1 MKYLRVFGCP
11 PKRKKSHPYLEH
23 LGHRQEETAL
33 VETGGRVVQVETGG
47 SDGEAHTES
56 GGDGDSHVATE
67 RSSTTTMLA
76 VCWAQ
81 RWPAW
86 TGHQAE
92 VLAAAPSCRI
102 ITLTAAPDL
111 PL

>member
-1 MKYLRVFGCP
+1 VKYLRVFGCP
-11 PKRKKSHPYLEH
+11 PLRKKIHPYLEH
-23 LGHRQEETAL
+23 LGHQQEETAL
-33 VETGGRVVQVETGG
+33 VETGGRVVQVKTGG

-56 GGDGDSHVATE
+56 GGDGDSRVATE
-67 RSSTTTMLA
+67 RLSTTTMLA
-76 VCWAQ
+76 VFWAQ

-86 TGHQAE
+86 TGHLAE

-102 ITLTAAPDL
+102 ITLTATPDL